1 MESEACLGWCRSR
14 QWGSS
19 KWGRRGK
26 GVLVPSYSLERK
38 MFPTGTADGDRPE
51 DGGAQNEEVNH

>member
-1 MESEACLGWCRSR
+1 LGWCRSR

-26 GVLVPSYSLERK
+26 GMLVPSCSLERK